1 VFSRPIVHDY
11 PMRKLGHAARRS
23 TTRWRNFRKN
33 HRSRIQVAESSNL
46 RRVSPRSR
54 KRLRGEWLQDRLAEQ
69 RSLLAK
75 SGAQFNGITRENP
88 ALD

>member
-1 VFSRPIVHDY
+1 VLDHVDVHQ
-11 PMRKLGHAARRS
+11 RCGKTLAA
-23 TTRWRNFRKN
+23 WNGW
-33 HRSRIQVAESSNL
+33 RSRSDIEIAESSNL
-46 RRVSPRSR
+46 RGVSPRSR
-54 KRLRGEWLQDRLAEQ
+54 KRLRGEWRQDRLAEQ